1 VLRGDL
7 ATTPLDEVLRLLAD
21 DRATGRLAL
30 SESGQ
35 DAQSRTAEIYL
46 AAGEI
51 YAAWVVAGP
60 QADPVLDADARL
72 RLRLLAEG
80 TLREEAWDDAVE
92 AQEELFDWSVG
103 ELLVELGHLERTTL
117 ERVATQELLD
127 AVSQAYEWRFGS
139 YRFRRREKTRNRA
152 GRTYQVSDLL
162 EAVAARRI
170 EQERLDVRFDAVP
183 SVGNDA
189 AEAEGLEA
197 GVLAQVD
204 GARSVREIAEACGC
218 TELEAAQL
226 LRSLADRGCVLLP
239 EPSVAMGAPAPVA
252 AQDEDPLSRW
262 SALLDS
268 ALPPAVQEEEEPR
281 ATVELVRSDLP
292 PRPVENLDPETAERR
307 ARLRARAAEEL
318 LAAQAEAEA
327 LREAEVARAA
337 LADEL
342 SVAPEVT
349 VAEPPVVLT
358 STEVAEEPLVA
369 ELPLAK
375 AAIEVAEPEAVA
387 ESEAVAAPEA
397 VTEPEAIVIPE
408 PAFEP
413 EAITEPDAITEPE
426 AVTEPEPI
434 TEPEPVEPEP
444 VSEADLPTEPEPVT
458 EAEPAGQPDVAGA
471 DEHDPALAAVLL
483 RELSS
488 LGLDDEPAPAA
499 TAARTPRVPAPR
511 HATPPSKKKRGIFG
525 R

>member
-35 DAQSRTAEIYL
+35 DAQSRTAEIYV

-51 YAAWVVAGP
+51 YAAWVVEGP
-60 QADPVLDADARL
+60 QADPVMDADARL

-80 TLREEAWDDAVE
+80 TLREDAWDDAVE

-117 ERVATQELLD
+117 ERVATQELLE
-127 AVSQAYEWRFGS
+127 AVSQAYEWRFGG

-152 GRTYQVSDLL
+152 GRAYPVSDLL

-170 EQERLDVRFDAVP
+170 ELERLDVRFDAVP
-183 SVGNDA
+183 SVGNDS

-197 GVLAQVD
+197 AVLARVD
-204 GARSVREIAEACGC
+204 GTRSVREIAEACGC
-218 TELEAAQL
+218 TGLEATQL

-239 EPSVAMGAPAPVA
+239 QPSVAVGAPEPVA
-252 AQDEDPLSRW
+252 AEDEDPLSRW

-268 ALPPAVQEEEEPR
+268 ALPPAVQEEEPR

-307 ARLRARAAEEL
+307 ARLRVRAAEEL

-349 VAEPPVVLT
+349 VAEPPDMLT
-358 STEVAEEPLVA
+358 STEVAEELLVA
-369 ELPLAK
+369 ELPLAE
-375 AAIEVAEPEAVA
+375 AAIE
-387 ESEAVAAPEA
+387 VAAPEA
-397 VTEPEAIVIPE
+397 VTEPEPFTEREAIAIPEATFE

-413 EAITEPDAITEPE
+413 EAITEPEP
-426 AVTEPEPI
+426 VTD
-434 TEPEPVEPEP
+434 PEPVEPEP
-444 VSEADLPTEPEPVT
+444 VSQAELPTEPEPVT
-458 EAEPAGQPDVAGA
+458 EAEPAAQPDVAGA

-488 LGLDDEPAPAA
+488 LGLEDEPAPAA

-511 HATPPSKKKRGIFG
+511 QATPPSKKKRGIFG